1 MKSQFFTAL
10 LAAAFLV
17 AGCNVQQEQGSKTGD
32 KSSTTAVT
40 EAQKAVET
48 AASDVKSAVESG
60 TQSLEDSIG
69 EAKEAAQEMGGE
81 LEGAAKEVE
90 GAISGS
96 SSDFQS
102 SSSIQQF
109 VVYKDKNHKDN
120 HYIPSGWMGDYGD
133 VQMDEQSAENPHSGK
148 HSLKFT
154 YTAKQ
159 SQNQGWAGIYW
170 QNPPN
175 NWGSKKGGFN
185 LTGMTKLVFWARG
198 EKGGE
203 VIQKFVVGGIKG
215 AYPDSCAVE
224 MGPVTLTN
232 EWQEYSINLAGKDLS
247 YINGGF
253 GWTTSSELN
262 PDGCVFYIDDI
273 SYLADETVQP
283 EGKKVEEMPFIVYVD
298 KGSVKNHFIP
308 SGWMGDYGDIKYDSA
323 SSDKP
328 HSGTS
333 CLKITYGN
341 KASQGARWA
350 GMYWQYPANN
360 WGNMDTSYNLSKAT
374 KLTFWARGD
383 KGGERIEE
391 FKMGGITGEYPD
403 SDSAGIGP
411 VVLTTEW
418 QQYSIDLQGKDL
430 SSIIGGF
437 CWASNID
444 VNPDGMVFYLDDIQ
458 YE

>member
-17 AGCNVQQEQGSKTGD
+17 AGCNVQQEQGGKAAD
-32 KSSTTAVT
+32 KSSTTTVS

-48 AASDVKSAVESG
+48 AASDVKSAVDSG
-60 TQSLEDSIG
+60 TQSLEDSLS
-69 EAKEAAQEMGGE
+69 EVKESAQEMAGE
-81 LEGAAKEVE
+81 LEDAAKDAENTL
-90 GAISGS
+90 S
-96 SSDFQS
+96 SSYSDFQS
-102 SSSIQQF
+102 NNIQQF

-133 VQMDEQSAENPHSGK
+133 VQMDDQSAENPHSGK

-159 SQNQGWAGIYW
+159 TQNQGWAGIYW

-203 VIQKFVVGGIKG
+203 IIQKFVVGGIKG

-232 EWQEYSINLAGKDLS
+232 EWKEYSINLAGKDLS

-253 GWTTSSELN
+253 AWTTSAELN

-273 SYLADETVQP
+273 FYVADETVQP
-283 EGKKVEEMPFIVYVD
+283 ESKKVEEMPFIVYAD

-308 SGWMGDYGDIKYDSA
+308 SGWMGDYGDLKYDSA

-328 HSGTS
+328 HSGVS

-418 QQYSIDLQGKDL
+418 QQFTIDLQGKDL

-444 VNPDGMVFYLDDIQ
+444 VNPDGIIFYLDDIQ